1 MVHEPDDQ
9 RHISADNALIPPPAI
24 ATLVEEMSLEKY
36 NARPLS
42 SPRDVGTHLLPE
54 FLPTQYHEKK
64 PKTIYLQRNPK
75 DVAVSW
81 YFMHFASRVY
91 GKPTSWDYFVEELLK
106 GNVEYGSPI
115 EHVKQW
121 SKYKQQP
128 GFLWL
133 KYEDMLKNPK
143 NIYYKIAH
151 FLEIQMTEEEMEVV
165 MRFCDFKYMQEFFKN
180 DPVAQ
185 DFMEKDGNHVRKGKS
200 GDWKN
205 YFTVAQNEAFDKMYH
220 EEMKGYEDFKYEF

>member
-1 MVHEPDDQ
+1 MNELYITLSWGPFADFPNLSKYT
-9 RHISADNALIPPPAI
+9 SA
-24 ATLVEEMSLEKY
+24 LEKY